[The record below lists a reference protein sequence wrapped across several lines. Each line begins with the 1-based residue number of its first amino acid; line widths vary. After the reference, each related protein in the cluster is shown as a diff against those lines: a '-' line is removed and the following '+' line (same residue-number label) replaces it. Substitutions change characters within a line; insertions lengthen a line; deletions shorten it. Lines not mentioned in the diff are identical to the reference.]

1 MSDFARSEQGPVSAG
16 AAAVVREKFDLLRA
30 LLRRMFQL
38 DRGDLDFG
46 LYRIMKLKSEEVEA
60 FLAEDLLPQVK
71 EALRLAGHRELVSLE
86 QKIEEDAEAQLKRGM
101 DPDRRP
107 APALA
112 DKREQIGDIKEDVL
126 AEADVFHHLAAFFDR
141 YYSEGDFV
149 SKRRY
154 SSAGDTAYLIPYDG
168 EEVKLYWANSDQYY
182 IKTTENYATYEFR
195 LGSGE
200 TARPVRFEIAAA
212 DNEKDAIQPSKP
224 KQRRFVLRDGA
235 NAVEAGEAGL
245 TARFEHRPL
254 TAAES
259 RRWPGNGN
267 HQQSRINEA
276 SAKRILKAAPEEWS
290 VLLAAPA
297 PTEANGDR
305 TALDRHLERYTA
317 KNTFDYFIHKDLGG
331 FLRRELDLYLN
342 TEVLNLADL
351 ARGDARRLQRSLARV
366 RAARLVGG
374 KIIDFLAQLEDFQ
387 KRLWL
392 KKKFVLESH
401 WCVTLDRVPE
411 SFYPEIAAN
420 EAQREEWVRLFA
432 IDQIHANLGNGATG
446 YAAPLSVDFLRHNP
460 FLVLDTRHFDRDF
473 TDRLLAALSDAGPL
487 FDRQDGL
494 LVHGENFQALNLLQ
508 ARYGGQVDCV
518 YIDPPYNTNSSPI
531 LYKNDYKDSSWLSL
545 MENRVRLAK
554 PLLSK
559 RGILCCAIDDEEAWR
574 LRALLQD
581 LFAKE
586 IGVAPVR
593 STPIGRTS
601 DGKMSPT
608 HEYALFYGREGSE
621 PGPLVKTDKEK
632 KRYPLE
638 DAQGRYAWRNLL
650 RTGTN
655 DRRVDRPKLHY
666 PIFVGEDDRLRV
678 PRMEWDD
685 EATAYRVLDE
695 VREGEVAVWPNKMQG
710 GEIIEKN
717 WERGWE
723 RVSREIGEYRVQ
735 RDNGASG
742 GEKISLH
749 FKQRMD
755 ESSVPKTW
763 WGDSKYASSNHGAKV
778 LKGLFGDAPFD
789 FAKSVPL
796 VEDSIRASGGGR
808 DGALVLDFFAGSGT
822 TGHAVVDLNRSD
834 GGARRYLLVDIGEH
848 FDDVVLARM
857 KKVVYSADWQA
868 GEPVSRQGVSQFF
881 RYLRIESYEDTMEGL
896 ERTEPSSE
904 QAKMLRREADLR
916 EDYRL
921 RYALGRETA
930 GSACLLGK
938 EFRDPFGYTLSVV
951 RDGARC
957 RVPVDL
963 PTTFEFL
970 LGLRLASRRRI
981 EGVLTQS
988 GVTAD
993 GRRALILWRD
1003 LGEMDQAGLDA
1014 WFERN
1019 RDAVLGEAEVIYTNG
1034 DQTLNALRRKGDS
1047 WVAETL
1053 DAEFRDSMFAEEP

>member
-1 MSDFARSEQGPVSAG
+1 MSDFARSEQGPVSAD

-60 FLAEDLLPQVK
+60 FLADDLLPQVK

-86 QKIEEDAEAQLKRGM
+86 QKIEDDAEAQSRLGL

-112 DKREQIGDIKEDVL
+112 DKHEQIGEIKKDVL

-154 SSAGDTAYLIPYDG
+154 SSAGSTAYLIPYDG

-200 TARPVRFEIAAA
+200 TARPVRFEMAAA

-224 KQRRFVLRDGA
+224 KQRRFVLGDGA

-245 TARFEHRPL
+245 TVRFEHRPL

-259 RRWPGNGN
+259 RRWRGNGN

-276 SAKRILKAAPEEWS
+276 SAKRILKAAPEEWG

-342 TEVLNLADL
+342 TEVLNLEDL
-351 ARGDARRLQRSLARV
+351 TRGDARRLQRSLARV

-392 KKKFVLESH
+392 KKKFVLESR

-411 SFYPEIAAN
+411 SFYPEVAAN
-420 EAQREEWVRLFA
+420 GAQREEWVRLFA
-432 IDQIHANLGNGATG
+432 IDEIRANLGNGAAG

-460 FLVLDTRHFDRDF
+460 FLVLDTRHFDTDF
-473 TDRLLAALSDAGPL
+473 TDRLLAALSDAGSL
-487 FDRQDGL
+487 EEQQDGL
-494 LVHGENFQALNLLQ
+494 LVRGENYQALNLLR
-508 ARYGGQVDCV
+508 ARYSGQADCV
-518 YIDPPYNTNSSPI
+518 YIDPPYNTDSSAI

-545 MENRVRLAK
+545 MADRLALGRA
-554 PLLSK
+554 LLAPD
-559 RGILCCAIDDEEAWR
+559 GAIGVAIDDEEFGHLHTLMRR
-574 LRALLQD
+574 LFPTEL
-581 LFAKE
+581 
-586 IGVAPVR
+586 GVVVVR
-593 STPIGRTS
+593 SNPAGRKAK
-601 DGKMSPT
+601 GKLSPS
-608 HEYALFYGREGSE
+608 HEFCLLFGNSGAAPGSLE
-621 PGPLVKTDKEK
+621 KTDAERA
-632 KRYPLE
+632 RYPL
-638 DAQGRYAWRNLL
+638 DVGGRRAAWANLI
-650 RTGTN
+650 RSGSN
-655 DRRVDRPKLHY
+655 DRRQDRPKLFY
-666 PIFVGEDDRLRV
+666 PIYVSDSDSLRV

-685 EATAYRVLDE
+685 ENQAYTVLEEPKANE
-695 VREGEVAVWPNKMQG
+695 VEVLPVAKRNGET
-710 GEIIEKN
+710 IEKN
-717 WERGWE
+717 WHRGADK
-723 RVSREIGEYRVQ
+723 VGVPPSDYRV
-735 RDNGASG
+735 RRGNGAPG
-742 GEKISLH
+742 RPAISVDFLTYMH
-749 FKQRMD
+749 EDSAPR
-755 ESSVPKTW
+755 TW
-763 WGDSKYASSNHGAKV
+763 WGDPKYASANFGAKV
-778 LKGLFGDAPFD
+778 LKDLFGESEFS
-789 FAKSVPL
+789 FAKAVGL
-796 VEDSIRASGGGR
+796 VEDTLLAGR
-808 DGALVLDFFAGSGT
+808 CEKDATVLDYFAGSGT
-822 TGHAVVDLNRSD
+822 TGHAVLNLNRAD
-834 GGARRYLLVDIGEH
+834 GGSRRYILVEMGEH
-848 FDDVVLARM
+848 FESVLLPRM
-857 KKVVYSADWQA
+857 KKLAHSSRWKE
-868 GEPVSRQGVSQFF
+868 GKPVGRDGVSQMF
-881 RYLRIESYEDTMEGL
+881 RVLEIESYEDTMEGL
-896 ERTEPSSE
+896 ERTEPSGE

-981 EGVLTQS
+981 EGVLTLS

-1003 LGEMDQAGLDA
+1003 LGEMDQSGLDA

-1019 RDAVLGEAEVIYTNG
+1019 REAVLGDADIIYTNG
-1034 DQTLNALRRKGDS
+1034 DQTLNALRRKGDA